1 MLASNVPDTEK
12 CDGILVLHTDN
23 VRLLVVTEIP
33 LFSTE
38 ISPIAVRNSLIL
50 FIALAYCCGSFPMQ
64 AKINWKS
71 DTDDNGETHHHTVLT
86 SPANKYTFAYL
97 YCTVAKLYT
106 SHIR

>member
-12 CDGILVLHTDN
+12 CDGILELHTDN

-50 FIALAYCCGSFPMQ
+50 FIALAYCCGSFPICKQ
-64 AKINWKS
+64 KLIGKATRTITVKPTTIPSSHHRLIN
-71 DTDDNGETHHHTVLT
+71 THSRTYTV
-86 SPANKYTFAYL
+86 P
-97 YCTVAKLYT
+97 
-106 SHIR
+106 